1 MMDSY
6 TEHTL
11 YRKHTLDS
19 AMSGLWEFYKSHF
32 APLFLI
38 SFIFSV
44 AVTIFSLNIDY
55 SGLIEA
61 SMTEDM
67 EAIRKMMSDMVKMA
81 IPVVAV
87 TIYAIVFLSLYVLES
102 NSGGAVNY
110 LRVLKGSFKYMLTYT
125 IMFILFIPVIGVA
138 LAAGILALLIGV
150 IFSVIWL
157 TALFAFFAPL
167 LMTEGN
173 DISNAIVRSFK
184 LMHRHFGS
192 NIGWTAVFIVIMLL
206 VSLVVSGLALIP
218 FAGTLLQTMANPGEV
233 THLMEMIKNP
243 IYVLFSSA
251 LNALILPLF
260 PIFSFILYFNARAWE
275 DDRMDDTMA

>member
-1 MMDSY
+1 
-6 TEHTL
+6 
-11 YRKHTLDS
+11 
-19 AMSGLWEFYKSHF
+19 MSGLWEFYKSHF